1 MADYNFYFDIC
12 ALCILAVMAF
22 MTLFRKKVPTYQNV
36 VFLGIYCCVFLTVF
50 SEWTETLLQM
60 HPQQNLFY
68 SYAEKLAGSSYFL
81 FHILAA
87 AGYMVYVLAILHIS
101 VRFCKRFFSLFLPL
115 TVGIILIVMNWFT
128 PIMFYYDHNGLY
140 HRAPAMAFF
149 YLIGAHY
156 ILSGLFLIHKYRKN
170 LSRRVAGIMIS
181 YILIIICGIIIQLFF
196 QKMLVEGFCSTISL
210 LLTYITI
217 QSPSEMI
224 DEEVDILNHK
234 AFLMSTSMLI
244 ESRQPFIT
252 VYVGVDHI
260 LAMSQALGNVQLQSL
275 MHMMAD
281 ILKRYGKK
289 IFLYRYSESSFAM
302 VLRKTDKE
310 RAQKMMQ
317 ELIEQFSKP
326 WKFQNNSIH
335 VDFYLWMLCYPQQY
349 ANLDELVNRNNIIM
363 RTENRRGQVI
373 VQVDQI
379 DFMRNINMKNFLI
392 LVMKALHEKKAQM
405 RLIPVILLSEN
416 RVRALEAVCFF
427 PSENGNWING
437 HDFFDGM
444 ENNRIIADVD
454 EYLLREICSFLADNR
469 QMLSALYG
477 ISMKIS
483 HIAFLRSDFEVRVD
497 EILLGY
503 GITPQKLFFKLS
515 ETSFSL
521 FKQEHMNK
529 MYRMKEKGYHFLI
542 DDVGIGFSYLHQL
555 INAKAVSVNLN
566 ASMIRAASESIKA
579 GAMIKDMVRMIHG
592 TQQQVGVEGVNTAW
606 QAEILRSLEC
616 DFAQGDF
623 YAKPLTKEKI
633 GDYLTKQ
640 EKERERAEG
649 E

>member
-12 ALCILAVMAF
+12 ALCILAIMAF
-22 MTLFRKKVPTYQNV
+22 MTLFRKKVPTYQNF
-36 VFLGIYCCVFLTVF
+36 VFLAIYCCIFLTVLF
-50 SEWTETLLQM
+50 EWAETLLQM

-68 SYAEKLAGSSYFL
+68 SYAEKLVGSCYFF
-81 FHILAA
+81 FHILTAV
-87 AGYMVYVLAILHIS
+87 GYMVYVLAVLHIS
-101 VRFCKRFFSLFLPL
+101 VRFCKKYFSLILPL
-115 TVGIILIVMNWFT
+115 IAGIVLIVTNWFI

-140 HRAPAMAFF
+140 HRAPAMVLF

-170 LSRRVAGIMIS
+170 LSKRVTGIMVS
-181 YILIIICGIIIQLFF
+181 YILIIICGIMIQLLFP
-196 QKMLVEGFCSTISL
+196 KMLVECFCSTISL

-224 DEEVDILNHK
+224 DEEVDILNYK

-244 ESRQPFIT
+244 ESKQPFIT
-252 VYVGVDHI
+252 VFVGVDHV

-302 VLRKTDKE
+302 VLRKSDKE
-310 RAQKMMQ
+310 QAQKMMQ

-326 WKFQNNSIH
+326 WKFHNNSIH

-349 ANLDELVNRNNIIM
+349 TNLDDLVNRNDIIM

-379 DFMRNINMKNFLI
+379 DFMRNINMKRFLI
-392 LVMKALHEKKAQM
+392 LVMKALHEKEVQM

-416 RVRALEAVCFF
+416 RVCALEAVCFF
-427 PSENGNWING
+427 PSGNGDWING

-454 EYLLREICSFLADNR
+454 EYLLREICSFLADNPHTV
-469 QMLSALYG
+469 SALSG

-497 EILLGY
+497 EILREY
-503 GITPQKLFFKLS
+503 GITPQKIFFKVS

-521 FKQEHMNK
+521 FNQEHMDK
-529 MYRMKEKGYHFLI
+529 MYRMKKKGYHFLI
-542 DDVGIGFSYLHQL
+542 DDVGIGFSYLYQL
-555 INAKAVSVNLN
+555 INAQAASVNLN

-579 GAMIKDMVRMIHG
+579 GAMVKDMVRMIHG
-592 TQQQVGVEGVNTAW
+592 TQQHVGVEGVNTAW

-623 YAKPLTKEKI
+623 YAKPLKKDELNQ
-633 GDYLTKQ
+633 YLNER
-640 EKERERAEG
+640 EKEQAEG